1 MLAVVVAGC
10 SPALPSR
17 APSQTAAPT
26 PKATAAATVAP
37 DLAARLSTELDA
49 GRVALGS
56 PGALAAIV
64 FADGSTW
71 VGASGTSTDD
81 QLMTPEL
88 LMPLASVTKVY
99 TSALVLRLVDYGVL
113 GLDDLLARWV
123 PDAVNADGVTLRHLL
138 THTSGVA
145 SDDPALPRVCAPGAC
160 YSYSN
165 SGYGYLGHVIEA
177 ATGLTYAA
185 SLRSRFLAPL
195 GLRSTF
201 YPREEATVGEPAM
214 GHQGDEAVPAID
226 AATQP
231 EGPGWR
237 GASGGIVATAE
248 DTARFFHALLTGGPL
263 SDAGRDVLTDLELT
277 LGLPGTTE
285 CHAAAMLGRDG
296 GPYGESWSHGGNA
309 GSFRSWVAHYPAH
322 GLTVAVLV
330 NSGAF
335 PRSIGDRLVAT
346 TLEGAPAAPDS
357 GHCED
362 AIAIRSA
369 AGTTVRLPD
378 AAGFDGMPAW
388 SPDGRSIAWLT
399 YRDDQVDILV
409 ARADGSGV
417 RHLTD
422 DPAND
427 LRVAWSP
434 DGGRVVYS
442 SDVDGDHELYV
453 LRLAD
458 GSTTRLTD
466 NDIDDWV
473 PAWSPDGAS
482 LAYIRTDDRG
492 HLRIMAVDGSGDRE
506 VGGATGNPWWPA
518 WSPDGTR
525 IAYETGGV
533 IFIVPA
539 AGGEAVRLAVEQLR
553 VVRFPAWAPG
563 KDLLFSSDLD
573 LYAAAADG
581 SNVRRLTATPTEE
594 LTAAWAADGATIA
607 FQVSYWVPGTPI
619 D

>member
-1 MLAVVVAGC
+1 MLAIIAAAC

-17 APSQTAAPT
+17 GPGATAAPT
-26 PKATAAATVAP
+26 PEATAVAAVAP
-37 DLAARLSTELDA
+37 ALAARLGTELDA
-49 GRVALGS
+49 GLVALGS
-56 PGALAAIV
+56 PGVQAAIV

-81 QLMTPEL
+81 QPMTPGL
-88 LMPLASVTKVY
+88 LMALASVTKVY
-99 TSALVLRLVDYGVL
+99 TAGLVLRLADYGVL
-113 GLDDLLARWV
+113 GLDDLATRWV
-123 PDAVNADGVTLRHLL
+123 PDAVNADGVTIRQLL
-138 THTSGVA
+138 THTSGIA
-145 SDDPALPRVCAPGAC
+145 SDDPAFPPVCAPGTC

-165 SGYGYLGHVIEA
+165 SGYGLLGRVIEA
-177 ATGLTYAA
+177 ATGQRYAA
-185 SLRSRFLAPL
+185 SLRARFLAPL

-201 YPREEATVGEPAM
+201 YPREEPTVGESAM
-214 GHQGDEAVPAID
+214 GHLDDERVAAID
-226 AATQP
+226 AATAP

-237 GASGGIVATAE
+237 GASGGLVATAE

-263 SDAGRDVLTDLELT
+263 SGAGRNALTDLELT

-322 GLTVAVLV
+322 RLTIAVLL
-330 NSGAF
+330 NSVAF
-335 PRSIGDRLVAT
+335 PRSIADRLVAT
-346 TLEGAPAAPDS
+346 ALEGSPAAPDS

-362 AIAIRSA
+362 AIAVRSA
-369 AGTTVRLPD
+369 AGTTVRFPD
-378 AAGFDGMPAW
+378 AASFNGMPAW
-388 SPDGRSIAWLT
+388 SPDGQSIAWLT

-409 ARADGSGV
+409 ALANGSGV
-417 RHLTD
+417 LHLTD
-422 DPAND
+422 DPPND

-434 DGGRVVYS
+434 DGERVVYS

-458 GSTTRLTD
+458 GSITKLTD

-482 LAYIRTDDRG
+482 IAYIRTDDRG
-492 HLRIMAVDGSGDRE
+492 QLRVMAVDGSGDLE

-525 IAYETGGV
+525 IAYETDGA

-539 AGGEAVRLAVEQLR
+539 EGGQAVRLTVEQLR

-563 KDLLFSSDLD
+563 KDLLFSSDSD

-594 LTAAWAADGATIA
+594 LTAAWAPDGATIA
-607 FQVSYWVPGTPI
+607 FQVSYWVPGAP
-619 D
+619 